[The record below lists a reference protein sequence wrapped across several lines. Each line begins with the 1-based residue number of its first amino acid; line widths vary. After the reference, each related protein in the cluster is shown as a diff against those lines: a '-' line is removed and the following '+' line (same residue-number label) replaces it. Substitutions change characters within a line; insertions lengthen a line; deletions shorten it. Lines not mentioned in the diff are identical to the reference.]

1 MESSTREIFVHILI
15 RDVWILEKRAEESY
29 CGRFGLLEST
39 IEYKVRFRKRGWERG
54 GEKENKE
61 GKEEEK
67 IKQIARDMK
76 KMIKNVYIILKLSI
90 N

>member
-39 IEYKVRFRKRGWERG
+39 IEYKVRFRKRGWERRRRKG
-54 GEKENKE
+54 KQRGERREKNKVNCKGYEEN
-61 GKEEEK
+61 
-67 IKQIARDMK
+67 D
-76 KMIKNVYIILKLSI
+76 
-90 N
+90 

>member
-1 MESSTREIFVHILI
+1 MNIENYKISCKIFRLVPFGLYMESSTREIFVHILI

-61 GKEEEK
+61 GKEEKK
-67 IKQIARDMK
+67 IK
-76 KMIKNVYIILKLSI
+76 
-90 N
+90 